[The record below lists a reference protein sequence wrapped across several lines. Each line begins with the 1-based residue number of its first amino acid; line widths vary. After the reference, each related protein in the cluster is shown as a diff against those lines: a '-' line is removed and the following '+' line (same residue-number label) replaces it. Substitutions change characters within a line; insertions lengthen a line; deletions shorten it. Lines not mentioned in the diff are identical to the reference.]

1 MRIKIRI
8 GKVEVFAE
16 LKATPTAKK
25 VLKALSFGSQAETWG
40 EEVYFQIPV
49 RADLETDAQ
58 QVVDPG
64 SVCFWTQGS
73 CLALPFGPTPI
84 SKGTE
89 CRLAD
94 KCNIL
99 GKLEGDPKVLR
110 NVRAGAT
117 VRVEA
122 A

>member
-16 LKATPTAKK
+16 LKETPTAKK

-99 GKLEGDPKVLR
+99 GTLEGDPKVLR
-110 NVRAGAT
+110 NVRAGAI
-117 VRVEA
+117 VSVEA